1 MRLQGCDAQNGD
13 TNIMSCSKIEA
24 QAKVAQTPPEPAW
37 YCVRSQNKHEHIAAA
52 HLRMLEGVI
61 VFCPRIRFK
70 RATRR
75 GVVQV
80 TEGMFPGYLFAR
92 FRLSEMHRHVRY
104 SHGVIGIV
112 RFGER
117 YAVIEE
123 GALAQLRDRT
133 DSAEIKELNY
143 ELSQGGRVNIT
154 EGAFVGLET
163 VITQV
168 LPAKQ
173 RVKVLME
180 FLGRNV
186 EAEVEQANVLPQ
198 VGHPLAA

>member
-1 MRLQGCDAQNGD
+1 MR
-13 TNIMSCSKIEA
+13 SEA
-24 QAKVAQTPPEPAW
+24 AW
-37 YCVRSQNKHEHIAAA
+37 YCVRSQCKHEHIAGA
-52 HLRMLEGVI
+52 HLRMLDGVT

-75 GVVQV
+75 GVVWV

-92 FRLSEMHRHVRY
+92 FELSEMHRQVRY
-104 SHGVIGIV
+104 AHGVIGII
-112 RFGER
+112 RFGDR
-117 YAVIEE
+117 YVAIEDS
-123 GALAQLRDRT
+123 ALAPLRDHT
-133 DSAEIKELNY
+133 EFAEVKELNY
-143 ELSQGGRVNIT
+143 ELAQGDRVQIT
-154 EGAFVGLET
+154 EGAFSGLEA

-180 FLGRNV
+180 FLSRNV

-198 VGHPLAA
+198 RGPSAGGVRLLAGSGCVSEG

>member
-1 MRLQGCDAQNGD
+1 
-13 TNIMSCSKIEA
+13 MSRPTIEA
-24 QAKVAQTPPEPAW
+24 QVEVPQMRPEAAW
-37 YCVRSQNKHEHIAAA
+37 YCVRSQYKHEHIAAA
-52 HLRMLEGVI
+52 HLRMLDEVS

-75 GVVQV
+75 GVVWV

-92 FRLSEMHRHVRY
+92 FGLSKMHRRVRY
-104 SHGVIGIV
+104 AHGVVGII
-112 RFGER
+112 RFSDR
-117 YAVIEE
+117 YATIDDE
-123 GALAQLRDRT
+123 ALAPLRDLT
-133 DSAEIKELNY
+133 DFSEVKELNC
-143 ELSQGGRVNIT
+143 ELSQGDRVEIT
-154 EGAFVGLET
+154 EGAFVGLEA

-198 VGHPLAA
+198 VAHPLAA